1 MQRKRGF
8 TLIELL
14 IVVAIIGV
22 LAAIAV
28 PNFLQAQTR
37 AKLAQV
43 TSNMKALSTSMMMYQ
58 ADYGCMPLHCPAH
71 RYNIFNNAL
80 TTPVAYIAKI
90 PTDLFQSF
98 QLSMTTEMF
107 SSGDGKAAELHPEP
121 FYTTSGGAYGNSRL
135 DKNIPAIGS
144 GSDLTLRFRDAPD
157 LFAKARSQYTTGRY
171 IVSVGPDTEHTY
183 PGTYDV
189 SNGLT
194 SRGDIIWVVP

>member
-1 MQRKRGF
+1 MRKTRAF

-14 IVVAIIGV
+14 IVVAIIGI

-43 TSNMKALSTSMMMYQ
+43 TSNMKSLSTAMLTYQ
-58 ADYGCMPLHCPAH
+58 ADYTSMPLHDPAH
-71 RYNIFNNAL
+71 LYNIYRNAL

-90 PTDLFQSF
+90 PTDVFQSY
-98 QLSMTTEMF
+98 QLSRTTEMF
-107 SSGDGKAAELHPEP
+107 SSAGGKAAELHPEP
-121 FYTTSGGAYGNSRL
+121 FYAPAYGNRNM
-135 DKNIPAIGS
+135 DKTIPAIGS
-144 GSDLTLRFRDAPD
+144 GDDLTLRFQDAPA

-171 IVSVGPDTEHTY
+171 IVSVGPDLEHTY

-194 SRGDIIWVVP
+194 SRGDIIWVCP